1 MSTPIADLPF
11 TPTTALPE
19 RDIPRETL
27 QHAADP
33 QTTANYM
40 PRHPEY
46 IPAPPPKYDYSYLMD
61 EFRVPIILAMLYFL
75 FQLEFFQAF
84 LQRTLPATLQEGTYG
99 IAAKSVL
106 YGAAYYG
113 ITFLMLHFK

>member
-11 TPTTALPE
+11 TPTALPE

-46 IPAPPPKYDYSYLMD
+46 IPAAPKYDYSYLMD
-61 EFRVPIILAMLYFL
+61 EFRVPIILTMLYFL
-75 FQLEFFQAF
+75 FQLEFFQSF
-84 LQRTLPATLQEGTYG
+84 LQRTLPATLQEPPYG
-99 IAAKSVL
+99 IAVKSVL